1 MTFAVY
7 ASVSRLP
14 SSLLGYAALATPPGS
29 VMDGFGFSIAGL
41 LVGTAVG
48 ATGVGGGSL
57 MTPILILFYG
67 ISPAVAVG
75 TDLLYASI
83 SKAWGV
89 VLHQRR
95 KTLDWQIVGRL
106 AVGSVPAALL
116 ALLFL
121 DSLGGSAALDR
132 LIKLTLANAR
142 AYATEKSITL
152 LQDVL
157 SRRIQGG
164 GALARFLERHQAAGT
179 VASGVLI
186 GAVVTISSVG
196 AGVIGMMLLM
206 LLYPRHA
213 PIRLVGADL
222 AHAVLI
228 TGIAGL
234 GHARM
239 GTVDW
244 SMLGYLLLGALP
256 GIWLGSRVAFRLDAR
271 SLKRLIAALLVLI
284 GLMTLGKALAG

>member
-1 MTFAVY
+1 MAFAVY

-14 SSLLGYAALATPPGS
+14 ASLLGYAALVRPLVS

-132 LIKLTLANAR
+132 VIKLTLAVAVIVT
-142 AYATEKSITL
+142 ATFTL

-284 GLMTLGKALAG
+284 GLMTLGKALVG